1 MPPGWTRA
9 AVAMGSNLGDRR
21 GHLVF
26 AVAHLAEH
34 FQRLRVSRTIDTQPV
49 GVTGD
54 QPDFLNA
61 VAVGETPLSAR
72 QLLERL
78 MAIEA
83 ERGRER
89 PFPGAA
95 RTLDLDLILFGDRII
110 DEPDLIV
117 PHPRFRERRF
127 VLEPLSQIA
136 PEMVDPVT
144 GQTVEEL
151 LTRVLG
157 QSGNGLEAP

>member
-1 MPPGWTRA
+1 
-9 AVAMGSNLGDRR
+9 MGSNLGDRR

-26 AVAHLAEH
+26 AVARLAEH
-34 FQRLRVSRTIDTQPV
+34 FQRFRVSLAIDTTPV

-61 VAVGETPLSAR
+61 VAVGETPLTAR
-72 QLLERL
+72 QLLDRL
-78 MAIEA
+78 LAIEA

-95 RTLDLDLILFGDRII
+95 RTLDLDLILFGDQII

-151 LTRVLG
+151 LNRVIG
-157 QSGNGLEAP
+157 

>member
-1 MPPGWTRA
+1 
-9 AVAMGSNLGDRR
+9 MGSNLGDRR

-26 AVAHLAEH
+26 AVARLAEH
-34 FQRLRVSRTIDTQPV
+34 FQRFRVSLTIDTKPV

-61 VAVGETPLSAR
+61 VAVGETPLTAR

-78 MAIEA
+78 LAIEA
-83 ERGRER
+83 ERGRQR

-95 RTLDLDLILFGDRII
+95 RTLDLDLILFGDQVI

-144 GQTVEEL
+144 GQTVEAL
-151 LTRVLG
+151 LNRV
-157 QSGNGLEAP
+157 SE

>member
-1 MPPGWTRA
+1 
-9 AVAMGSNLGDRR
+9 MGSNLGDRR

-26 AVAHLAEH
+26 AVARLAEH
-34 FQRLRVSRTIDTQPV
+34 FQRLRVSLTIDTKPV
-49 GVTGD
+49 GVTGE

-61 VAVGETPLSAR
+61 VAAGETPLTAR
-72 QLLERL
+72 QLLVRL
-78 MAIEA
+78 LAIEA

-95 RTLDLDLILFGDRII
+95 RTLDLDLILFGDQII
-110 DEPDLIV
+110 DEPGLIV

-151 LTRVLG
+151 LEAMATN
-157 QSGNGLEAP
+157 NG